1 MEAIPASSKRFKAAP
16 AAALPDEIVEDI
28 LSRLPAKSLRRFQ
41 CVSRPWRGLITSSP
55 FRSLHSSKAGR
66 RDRRLFVSPA
76 GHCKSFYACRLQ
88 QPAGSSVEEI
98 LSCSLFT
105 QGNVFPV
112 SKSCHGLVL
121 LRCAEYDT
129 HYVWNPSTGEILTLP
144 DRTPFRAAGRRPRTF
159 VSYGMGYCSTTNEYK
174 RARWLS
180 MRVFLLPAQSDAR
193 HPYRIWLLR
202 DYAADGC
209 WEELRCIDW
218 GAMTDVELAAV
229 KSQRIAPLAMY
240 PDGNTKKVMFG
251 TGSCKAFLVDPSN
264 GIPVVT
270 FSLDGV
276 EHDSQFAT
284 MGLFEESLV
293 SVGRASDEIILS
305 SPSAEAWCEVLSRL
319 PTSTVGRLN
328 QVCREWRAIT
338 QIECFVDLHL
348 RRQANL
354 MSTKIPQVMFTDGKP
369 NSFKSLES
377 FISGMSDAPPL
388 VDSSLR
394 VVCSKPCHGLN
405 AGSFMCYDFVCNP
418 ITGYYK
424 ALPLDDHRELRGS
437 SSVFSD
443 IITRRSS
450 LDRSG
455 DGDAM
460 FAGRFGLGYDTE
472 MGTHVLVRV
481 AYKERNLATRD
492 YELECEIRCIEDMFW
507 EELDPPQRPIADT
520 PPAYINGKLY
530 WMADAELGH
539 HRPSSDHEEIIA
551 LDVSA
556 LKFELLKGPMRI
568 HQDSDASIVE
578 LQEQVCMA
586 RSHPRKGTL
595 EIWAMKDNGWWS
607 MEYYIEV
614 GRFSPEYSDTVVTP
628 LAVDSEDGRI
638 LLSTGKAL
646 GYYDPKTA
654 KMQTIYSLGEHT
666 KNKKFVPILVQESLI
681 HPCDQVL

>member
-1 MEAIPASSKRFKAAP
+1 
-16 AAALPDEIVEDI
+16 
-28 LSRLPAKSLRRFQ
+28 
-41 CVSRPWRGLITSSP
+41 
-55 FRSLHSSKAGR
+55 
-66 RDRRLFVSPA
+66 
-76 GHCKSFYACRLQ
+76 
-88 QPAGSSVEEI
+88 
-98 LSCSLFT
+98 
-105 QGNVFPV
+105 
-112 SKSCHGLVL
+112 
-121 LRCAEYDT
+121 
-129 HYVWNPSTGEILTLP
+129 
-144 DRTPFRAAGRRPRTF
+144 
-159 VSYGMGYCSTTNEYK
+159 
-174 RARWLS
+174 
-180 MRVFLLPAQSDAR
+180 
-193 HPYRIWLLR
+193 
-202 DYAADGC
+202 
-209 WEELRCIDW
+209 
-218 GAMTDVELAAV
+218 MTDVELAAV
-229 KSQRIAPLAMY
+229 RSDWIAPLAMY

-251 TGSCKAFLVDPSN
+251 TGFCKAFVVDPSN

-276 EHDSQFAT
+276 KHDSQFAT

-293 SVGRASDEIILS
+293 SVGRESDDIILS
-305 SPSAEAWCEVLSRL
+305 SPSAQAWFDVLSRL
-319 PTSTVGRLN
+319 PTRTVGRLN

-338 QIECFVDLHL
+338 KSECFVELHL
-348 RRQANL
+348 LRQANL
-354 MSTKIPQVMFTDGKP
+354 MSSTKIPQVMFTDGKP

-377 FISGMSDAPPL
+377 FIGTPDALPPL
-388 VDSSLR
+388 VDGNSR

-405 AGSFMCYDFVCNP
+405 VGSFMCYDFVCNP

-424 ALPLDDHRELRGS
+424 ALPLLDHHRELRGS
-437 SSVFSD
+437 SSVFSY
-443 IITRRSS
+443 INARRSS

-472 MGTHVLVRV
+472 TGTHVLVRV

-492 YELECEIRCIEDMFW
+492 YELECKIRWIEDIFW

-530 WMADAELGH
+530 WMADAKLGH

-556 LKFELLKGPMRI
+556 RKFELLKGPMRI

-578 LQEQVCMA
+578 LQGQVCMA

-595 EIWAMKDNGWWS
+595 EIWAMKDNGCWS

-614 GRFSPEYSDTVVTP
+614 GRFSPEYSSDTAVTP

-681 HPCDQVL
+681 DPCDEVL